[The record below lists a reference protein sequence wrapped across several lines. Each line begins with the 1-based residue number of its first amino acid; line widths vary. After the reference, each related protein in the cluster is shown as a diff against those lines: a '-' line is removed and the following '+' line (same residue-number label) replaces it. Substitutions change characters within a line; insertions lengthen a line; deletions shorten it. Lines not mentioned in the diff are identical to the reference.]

1 MFGIGMGASNQEKQA
16 YGNLNNLAGFD
27 SSHGQGD
34 ISLGEDWMR
43 GILSGDPSKISKI
56 LGPQIAGIKNR
67 SQQSLQTASQF
78 GDRSG
83 GTNAGLQMT
92 GDNIDSQINGMID
105 SLTQGAVGGITS
117 LGANLVGQGAQNYG
131 QVFNEANTMQQQEQ
145 ARWNDIFNSISGV
158 VGAAAGM
165 PGISTAFGGG
175 LSKVLT
181 GAAGAIK

>member
-1 MFGIGMGASNQEKQA
+1 MFGIGMGPSSQEKQA
-16 YGNLNNLAGFD
+16 YGGLNNLAGFD

-34 ISLGEDWMR
+34 VSLGEDWMR
-43 GILSGDPSKISKI
+43 GILSGDPAKISKL

-67 SQQSLQTASQF
+67 SQQKLQTASQF

-83 GTNAGLQMT
+83 GTNAGLQQT

-117 LGANLVGQGAQNYG
+117 LGENLVGQGAQNYG
-131 QVFNEANTMQQQEQ
+131 QAFGEAQTMQQQEQ
-145 ARWNDIFNSISGV
+145 QRWGDIFNSISGI
-158 VGAAAGM
+158 VGTVGGFF
-165 PGISTAFGGG
+165 PGGG
-175 LSKVLT
+175 KLNKIFT

>member
-1 MFGIGMGASNQEKQA
+1 MGPSSGEKQA

-34 ISLGEDWMR
+34 ISIGEDWMR
-43 GILSGDPSKISKI
+43 GILSGDPAKISKL

-83 GTNAGLQMT
+83 GTNAGIQQT
-92 GDNIDSQINGMID
+92 GDHISSAIDGMVD
-105 SLTQGAVGGITS
+105 ELTQGAVGGITS
-117 LGANLVGQGAQNYG
+117 LGTNLVAQGAQNYG
-131 QVFNEANTMQQQEQ
+131 QVFNEAHTLQQQEQ
-145 ARWNDIFNSISGV
+145 QRWGDIFNSISGV

-165 PGISTAFGGG
+165 PGISSAFGGG
-175 LSKVLT
+175 LSKILT
-181 GAAGAIK
+181 GAAGAIQ